1 MQDEV
6 VLPIGRF
13 EDQVLLQSVRVRA
26 SEFQRVQAKPPCEPL
41 SFLGNQRGQLQT
53 VATTLVQSF
62 PTVPQ
67 HSESHLSPLHPK
79 AFSALYFSL
88 ITWCVLTRKEIFSPL
103 SLTSLAAAT
112 LNFHFERAS

>member
-13 EDQVLLQSVRVRA
+13 KDQVLLQSVRVRA

-62 PTVPQ
+62 PTGPR

-79 AFSALYFSL
+79 AFSALYFSF
-88 ITWCVLTRKEIFSPL
+88 ITGLRSYPEGNLLSFVTDFSGCCY
-103 SLTSLAAAT
+103 SEFS
-112 LNFHFERAS
+112 F

>member
-6 VLPIGRF
+6 VLPTGHF
-13 EDQVLLQSVRVRA
+13 EDQVLLQFFLARA

-41 SFLGNQRGQLQT
+41 SFLENQRGQLQR
-53 VATTLVQSF
+53 VATNLVQSF

-79 AFSALYFSL
+79 AFSVLYFFL
-88 ITWCVLTRKEIFSPL
+88 IIWLHSYPEGNLLSFVTDFSGCCC
-103 SLTSLAAAT
+103 SEFS
-112 LNFHFERAS
+112 F

>member
-13 EDQVLLQSVRVRA
+13 KDQVLLQSVRVRA

-41 SFLGNQRGQLQT
+41 SFLGNQRGRLRT

-88 ITWCVLTRKEIFSPL
+88 ITWLRSYPEGNLLSFVTDFSG
-103 SLTSLAAAT
+103 
-112 LNFHFERAS
+112 

>member
-79 AFSALYFSL
+79 AFSVLYLSFITRLCLPGRKSSL
-88 ITWCVLTRKEIFSPL
+88 LC
-103 SLTSLAAAT
+103 
-112 LNFHFERAS
+112 H